1 MADRKLGELIDD
13 LQQIREERRDLSAQD
28 KALSAQYKETEKL
41 VIEELNRIGLDKAS
55 GTLASASLS
64 ETEVPAVKDWTKLM
78 RFIKK
83 NGALHLFERR
93 LAKSSW
99 IEEVEARNGRDLPG
113 VEAFTKV
120 GLNLTTR

>member
-1 MADRKLGELIDD
+1 
-13 LQQIREERRDLSAQD
+13 
-28 KALSAQYKETEKL
+28 
-41 VIEELNRIGLDKAS
+41 VIAELNRIGLDKAS
-55 GTLASASLS
+55 GSLASASLS

-83 NGALHLFERR
+83 NHAYHLFERR

-99 IEEVEARNGRDLPG
+99 QEEVEVRNGRPLPG
-113 VEAFTKV
+113 VEPFTKI

>member
-1 MADRKLGELIDD
+1 MSDQTLGELIDE
-13 LQQIREERRDLSAQD
+13 LQQIREERRDLTAQD
-28 KALSAQYKETEKL
+28 KALSSQYKETEAK
-41 VIEELNRIGLDKAS
+41 VIAELNRVGLEKAS
-55 GTLASASLS
+55 GALASASLS

-99 IEEVEARNGRDLPG
+99 VEEVQARNGRDLPG